1 MKTRWFWTA
10 LGAIP
15 FLAAM
20 VSMQSC
26 GGEGGPVG
34 GDGGGGLPSITQ
46 AFLDLMAPEQ
56 RNASNIGSERCA
68 DCHGGRGDDEP
79 FYQHWLETKH
89 GERNVGCERCH
100 GPGGSHED
108 NPTKSNILTFPK
120 TTSPIVC
127 AQCHGNI
134 YDQWN
139 SSQHSKIVQ
148 SPVSSMLTSPN
159 TSRTSQCASCH
170 SGLMRTQVNAD
181 GISPAS
187 LTDEEIIEIG
197 TNTLNVVPH
206 SAACATCH
214 DPHMN
219 TGNLTDD
226 GKEVQ
231 LRKTVFNTDTG
242 PIAPGSSAASFV
254 NFDHTCAQCH
264 NGRGANPS
272 DAALTSG
279 TSRPNMHDSN
289 QFNMLMGIGG
299 VEGNGPVVRNTAHAT
314 AAGQCSHC
322 HMPDS
327 RHTATTSFDKGC
339 APCHTAADAAAR
351 VTSAKAEIVSGL
363 LALRTRMEEWAIA
376 TFQNH
381 ASYST
386 VNAGLISHLW
396 NYSTVITEEATELG
410 TTTAGIPS
418 NHQSANV
425 PIQIK
430 RARHNYYFVIRDA
443 SLAPHNAPYANH
455 LITVANQNI
464 DELDT
469 STGGGSRSRRSG
481 LNFKQMLQTIFR
493 DREISNRA
501 DLNSMNDGG

>member
-46 AFLDLMAPEQ
+46 AFLDLMTPEQ
-56 RNASNIGSERCA
+56 RTASNIGSERCA
-68 DCHGGRGDDEP
+68 DCHGGRGDDVV
-79 FYQHWLETKH
+79 YHQWIETKH
-89 GERNVGCERCH
+89 ADRNVGCERCH
-100 GPGGSHED
+100 GPGGAHED
-108 NPTKSNILTFPK
+108 NPTKSNILTYPR

-139 SSQHSKIVQ
+139 TSQHSKLEQHAVDNL
-148 SPVSSMLTSPN
+148 LTSPN
-159 TSRTSQCASCH
+159 TARTSRCISCH
-170 SGLMRTQVNAD
+170 SGLWRAQINAQ
-181 GISPAS
+181 GIDNATLSDS
-187 LTDEEIIEIG
+187 EILEIAN
-197 TNTLNVVPH
+197 NTLNDVPH
-206 SAACATCH
+206 SATCVSCH
-214 DPHMN
+214 DPHLN

-231 LRKTVFNTDTG
+231 LRKPVFNTDTG
-242 PIAPGSSAASFV
+242 PIGPGASAASFT

-264 NGRGANPS
+264 NGRGANPADS
-272 DAALTSG
+272 ALNSG

-299 VEGNGPVVRNTAHAT
+299 VEGNGPVIRNTAHAN

-322 HMPDS
+322 HMPDA
-327 RHTATTSFDKGC
+327 RHTATTSFDTGC

-351 VTSAKAEIVSGL
+351 VNASKNQIVSEL
-363 LALRTRMEEWAIA
+363 LALRTRLEDWAIA
-376 TFQNH
+376 TFQNN
-381 ASYST
+381 ANYST
-386 VNAGLISHLW
+386 VHAGLISHLW
-396 NYSTVITEEATELG
+396 NYSTVISEEATELG

-425 PIQIK
+425 PIQVK

-443 SLAPHNAPYANH
+443 SLAPHNAPYALH
-455 LITVANQNI
+455 LLTVANQNI

-469 STGGGSRSRRSG
+469 STGGGSRSRSG
-481 LNFKQMLQTIFR
+481 GVSFQQMLRIVTR
-493 DREISNRA
+493 DREIANRA
-501 DLNSMNDGG
+501 DLNSMNSGG